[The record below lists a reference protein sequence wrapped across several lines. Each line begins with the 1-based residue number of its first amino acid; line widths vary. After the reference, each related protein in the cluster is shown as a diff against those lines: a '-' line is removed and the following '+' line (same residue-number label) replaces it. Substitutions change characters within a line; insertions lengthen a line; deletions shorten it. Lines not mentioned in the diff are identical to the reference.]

1 MGAAATGNV
10 RINRVEKPLL
20 KFLNEMQNL
29 ERGSSDVATKTNT
42 KSSVTFVRWKNNKV
56 VTKESSMV

>member
-10 RINRVEKPLL
+10 RINRVEKALL

-56 VTKESSMV
+56 VTKESSMI